1 MQFAALHESANGVR
15 REKAALSSGC
25 KAHPATD
32 ERDVET
38 EPWLNH

>member
-1 MQFAALHESANGVR
+1 VR
-15 REKAALSSGC
+15 RDKAALSSGC
-25 KAHPATD
+25 TV